1 MEGQRERESEGDG
14 GDGFEKVGESWQR
27 GGRG

>member
-1 MEGQRERESEGDG
+1 MEGQRERKREGDG

-27 GGRG
+27 GGRR